1 VWQSGDAPAV
11 PDGARLPAMSGARF
25 PLETA
30 CRLSRSVLWRLQRR
44 FYERRGRAAWSEG
57 VVPHHMTNSPW
68 LARAYSQVIG
78 GYLRDWQAEIDR
90 SQPVYVVELGAG
102 SGRLAFH
109 LVRQLA
115 PPADDPAPV
124 AVRYVMTDLAE
135 SNLAAWRAHPQL
147 AAWLDDGRLDIARFD
162 AEHDRAIALERT
174 GETLAPGRVANP
186 VIAIANYVFDGLPL
200 DAFSVEDGR
209 LCEWL
214 VRLCSSH
221 PDTDLDDPELLGRA
235 TLAIERRPVEPAGYY
250 GDAALDAILD
260 EHRQR
265 LPGVP
270 FTVPS
275 ASLACVSRL
284 ADLAGGRLLVL
295 SSDKGEID
303 EDGLRARPGPQL
315 TLHGS
320 FSIAVNYHAIARFT
334 CRAGGEALLPSEP
347 PRTIASCAFLLGA
360 PPGGHL
366 EARDAYAGALD
377 AMHPDQV
384 ISLGRAVEHMGGG
397 LQLDGWI
404 AYLGY
409 TGCDPGLVT
418 DALPHL
424 MALVGA
430 AAPPADVRDE
440 LVRVL
445 ATTWDN
451 YFHIGEPLDLG
462 LALGRLAA
470 ALAAWPEAVR
480 FFEGSLRWHGATPAA
495 LVELAGCHDRLGQP
509 AAARARLDEALALD
523 PAHAGA
529 RALATRLAGRDATAL
544 R

>member
-1 VWQSGDAPAV
+1 VT
-11 PDGARLPAMSGARF
+11 GARF

-44 FYERRGRAAWSEG
+44 FYERRGMAAWSEG
-57 VVPHHMTNSPW
+57 VVPHHITNSPW
-68 LARAYSQVIG
+68 LARAYGRVIR
-78 GYLRDWQAEIDR
+78 GYLRDWGAEIDR

-102 SGRLAFH
+102 SGRFAFNLVPWLAE
-109 LVRQLA
+109 
-115 PPADDPAPV
+115 PAGDPTPV
-124 AVRYVMTDLAE
+124 AVRYVMTDFAE

-147 AAWLDDGRLDIARFD
+147 AAWLEDGRLDIARFD
-162 AEHDRAIALERT
+162 AGHDRAIALERT

-214 VRLCSSH
+214 VRLCSTH

-260 EHRQR
+260 EHRRQ

-270 FTVPS
+270 FTVPT
-275 ASLACVSRL
+275 ASLACVGRL
-284 ADLAGGRLLVL
+284 ADIAGGRLLVL

-320 FSIAVNYHAIARFT
+320 LSIAVNYHAIARLI
-334 CRAGGEALLPSEP
+334 CRGGGEALLPGEA
-347 PRTIASCAFLLGA
+347 PRTLASCAFLLGA
-360 PPGGHL
+360 PPGGHV
-366 EARDAYAGALD
+366 ETRAAYAGELD
-377 AMHPDQV
+377 AMRPDQV
-384 ISLGRAVEHMGGG
+384 IALSRAVEHIGGAWP
-397 LQLDGWI
+397 LDGWI
-404 AYLGY
+404 AHLGF

-418 DALPHL
+418 DALPYL
-424 MALVGA
+424 QALVGA
-430 AAPPADVRDE
+430 GEPPPGVRDE

-445 ATTWDN
+445 ARAWDG
-451 YFHIGEPLDLG
+451 YFHIGEPFDLG
-462 LALGRLAA
+462 LALGELAA
-470 ALAAWPEAVR
+470 ALAAWPEAIG
-480 FFEGSLRWHGATPAA
+480 FLEGSLRWYGPTPAA
-495 LVELAGCHDRLGQP
+495 LVHLADCHDRLGQP

-523 PAHAGA
+523 PAHTG
-529 RALATRLAGRDATAL
+529 ALALVARLAGRAATAL
-544 R
+544 G

>member
-1 VWQSGDAPAV
+1 MAD
-11 PDGARLPAMSGARF
+11 ARF

-44 FYERRGRAAWSEG
+44 FFERRGMAAWSEG

-68 LARAYSQVIG
+68 LARAYSRVIR
-78 GYLRDWQAEIDR
+78 GYLRDWGAEIDR

-109 LVRQLA
+109 LVRLLA
-115 PPADDPAPV
+115 GLASDPTPV
-124 AVRYVMTDLAE
+124 AVRYVMTDFAE
-135 SNLAAWRAHPQL
+135 ANLAAWRAHPQL
-147 AAWLDDGRLDIARFD
+147 AAWLADGRLDIARFD

-214 VRLCSSH
+214 VRLCSTH
-221 PDTDLDDPELLGRA
+221 PDTDLDDPEVLGRA
-235 TLAIERRPVEPAGYY
+235 TLAIERRPAEPAGYY

-260 EHRQR
+260 EHRRR

-275 ASLACVSRL
+275 VSLGCVSRL
-284 ADLAGGRLLVL
+284 ADIAGGRLLLL

-303 EDGLRARPGPQL
+303 EDGLRARSGPQL

-334 CRAGGEALLPSEP
+334 CRGGGEALLPSEP

-360 PPGGHL
+360 PPGGHI
-366 EARDAYAGALD
+366 EAREAYAGELD

-384 ISLGRAVEHMGGG
+384 ISLGRAVEHIGDAWP
-397 LQLDGWI
+397 LDGWI
-404 AYLGY
+404 AYLGF
-409 TGCDPGLVT
+409 TGGDPKLVT

-430 AAPPADVRDE
+430 AEPPAGVRDE

-445 ATTWDN
+445 TATWDN
-451 YFHIGEPLDLG
+451 YFHIGEPFDVG
-462 LALGRLAA
+462 LALGTLAA
-470 ALAAWPEAVR
+470 ALAAWPEAIR
-480 FFEGSLRWHGATPAA
+480 FFEGSLRWHGPTPAA
-495 LVELAGCHDRLGQP
+495 LVQLAECHDRLGGP

-529 RALATRLAGRDATAL
+529 LALAARLAGRDAPAL

>member
-1 VWQSGDAPAV
+1 MTD
-11 PDGARLPAMSGARF
+11 ARF

-44 FYERRGRAAWSEG
+44 FFERRGVAAWSEG
-57 VVPHHMTNSPW
+57 EVPHHITNSPW
-68 LARAYSQVIG
+68 LARAYSRVIR
-78 GYLRDWQAEIDR
+78 GYLRDWGAGIDR

-109 LVRQLA
+109 LVRRLA
-115 PPADDPAPV
+115 EPADDPTPV

-147 AAWLDDGRLDIARFD
+147 AAWLEDGRLDLARFD
-162 AEHDRAIALERT
+162 AVHDRAIALERT

-209 LCEWL
+209 LCEWM
-214 VRLCSSH
+214 VRLCSTH
-221 PDTDLDDPELLGRA
+221 PDTDLDDPEVLGRA
-235 TLAIERRPVEPAGYY
+235 TLAIERRPVDPAGYY

-260 EHRQR
+260 EHCQR
-265 LPGVP
+265 LLGVP
-270 FTVPS
+270 FTLPS

-347 PRTIASCAFLLGA
+347 PRTIASCAFLMGA

-366 EARDAYAGALD
+366 ETREAYAGELD
-377 AMHPDQV
+377 TMRPDQV
-384 ISLGRAVEHMGGG
+384 ISLTRVMERTGEAAP
-397 LQLDGWI
+397 LDDWN
-404 AYLGY
+404 AFLGF
-409 TGCDPGLVT
+409 TGCDPRLVT

-424 MALVGA
+424 MAQVGA
-430 AAPPADVRDE
+430 AAPPAHVRDE

-445 ATTWDN
+445 AATWDN
-451 YFHIGEPLDLG
+451 YFHIGEPFDLG

-470 ALAAWPEAVR
+470 ALAAWPEAIR
-480 FFEGSLRWHGATPAA
+480 FLEGSLRWYGPTPGA
-495 LVELAGCHDRLGQP
+495 LVELAGCHEGLGQH

-523 PAHAGA
+523 PAHAA
-529 RALATRLAGRDATAL
+529 ALALAARLAGHDSPAL

>member
-1 VWQSGDAPAV
+1 
-11 PDGARLPAMSGARF
+11 
-25 PLETA
+25 
-30 CRLSRSVLWRLQRR
+30 
-44 FYERRGRAAWSEG
+44 
-57 VVPHHMTNSPW
+57 
-68 LARAYSQVIG
+68 VIR
-78 GYLRDWQAEIDR
+78 GYLRDWSAQIDR

-115 PPADDPAPV
+115 PTAEDPAPV
-124 AVRYVMTDLAE
+124 AVRYVMTDFAG

-147 AAWLDDGRLDIARFD
+147 AAWLDDGRLDLARFD

-186 VIAIANYVFDGLPL
+186 VIAIAYYVFDGLPL

-221 PDTDLDDPELLGRA
+221 PDSDLDDPALLGRA

-250 GDAALDAILD
+250 GDPALDAILD
-260 EHRQR
+260 EHRAR
-265 LPGVP
+265 LPGCA

-303 EDGLRARPGPQL
+303 EAGLRARPGPQL

-320 FSIAVNYHAIARFT
+320 FSIAVNYHAIARLV

-347 PRTIASCAFLLGA
+347 PRTLASCAFLLGA
-360 PPGGHL
+360 PPGGHP
-366 EARDAYAGALD
+366 EVRDAYARELD
-377 AMHPDQV
+377 ALRPDQV
-384 ISLGRAVEHMGGG
+384 IALTRDMERTGATASLDDWSAFLERTA
-397 LQLDGWI
+397 
-404 AYLGY
+404 
-409 TGCDPGLVT
+409 CDPGLVG

-424 MALVGA
+424 MAQVGA

-445 ATTWDN
+445 ATTWDS

-470 ALAAWPEAVR
+470 ALAAWPEAIR
-480 FFEGSLRWHGATPAA
+480 FLEGSLRWHGATPAA

-523 PAHAGA
+523 PAHPGA
-529 RALATRLAGRDATAL
+529 RALAARLAGRDATAL

>member
-1 VWQSGDAPAV
+1 MTD
-11 PDGARLPAMSGARF
+11 ARF

-44 FYERRGRAAWSEG
+44 FFERRGMAAWSEG
-57 VVPHHMTNSPW
+57 IVPHHITNSPW
-68 LARAYSQVIG
+68 LARAYSRVIR
-78 GYLRDWQAEIDR
+78 GYLRDWGAEIDR

-102 SGRLAFH
+102 SGRFAYH
-109 LVRQLA
+109 LVRELA
-115 PPADDPAPV
+115 PPPEDPIPV
-124 AVRYVMTDLAE
+124 AVRYVMTDFAE
-135 SNLAAWRAHPQL
+135 ANLAAWRTHPQL
-147 AAWLDDGRLDIARFD
+147 AAWLEDGRLDIARFD

-174 GETLAPGRVANP
+174 GQTLAPGRVANP

-214 VRLCSSH
+214 VRLCSTH

-235 TLAIERRPVEPAGYY
+235 TLAIERRPAESAGYY
-250 GDAALDAILD
+250 GNATLDAILD

-270 FTVPS
+270 FTLPS

-284 ADLAGGRLLVL
+284 ANIAGGRLLVL

-303 EDGLRARPGPQL
+303 EDGLRARSGPQL

-334 CRAGGEALLPSEP
+334 CRGGGEALLPSEP

-360 PPGGHL
+360 PPSGHV
-366 EARDAYAGALD
+366 EARDAYAGELD

-384 ISLGRAVEHMGGG
+384 ISLSRAVEHMDDR

-404 AYLGY
+404 AYLGF
-409 TGCDPGLVT
+409 TGCDPKLVT

-424 MALVGA
+424 MAQVGA
-430 AAPPADVRDE
+430 TAPPAGIRDE
-440 LVRVL
+440 LVHVL
-445 ATTWDN
+445 AATWDN
-451 YFHIGEPLDLG
+451 YFHIGEPFDFG
-462 LALGRLAA
+462 LALGEFAV
-470 ALAAWPEAVR
+470 ALAAWPEAIR
-480 FFEGSLRWHGATPAA
+480 FLEGSLRWYGPTPAA
-495 LVELAGCHDRLGQP
+495 LVQLAECHDRLGQP
-509 AAARARLDEALALD
+509 AVARARLDEALALD

-529 RALATRLAGRDATAL
+529 LELAARLAGRDAPAL